1 MRYITFV
8 KMAEDVGDPPQDLV
22 EAMGKALA
30 EAFAS
35 GSVLDAGGLSGMAD
49 STEIRLAG
57 GQITQTDGPYAE
69 GKEVAGGYAILE
81 ARSRE
86 EAVEGARRVIEL
98 HQQHWPGWRGAVEVR
113 RITGPEQGGRARL
126 PRRRH
131 VSCGRGS

>member
-8 KMAEDVGDPPQDLV
+8 KMAEDVGNPPPALV
-22 EAMGKALA
+22 EAMGRELE

-35 GSVLDAGGLSGMAD
+35 GSILDAGGLSGMAD

-57 GQITQTDGPYAE
+57 GQITRTDGPFAE
-69 GKEVAGGYAILE
+69 GKEVAGGYAIVE

-98 HQQHWPGWRGAVEVR
+98 HLEHWPGWEGSVEVR
-113 RITGPEQGGRARL
+113 QMFGHQDG
-126 PRRRH
+126 
-131 VSCGRGS
+131 